1 MDSSA
6 GWILNSVEKC
16 FAYKLADAG
25 YDVWLGNARGNKYS
39 KRHVSMTDKDKE
51 FWNFSWNE
59 MGKYDVPAVLNYIL
73 DKTGEEKIFYVG
85 HSMGSTMFI
94 IAMSEHPE
102 LNDKI
107 RLMVGVGPA
116 IYVHNMVSPIRLLAP
131 FWDSIDWI
139 TNMMGMHEFL
149 PSGPLMDFLGATLCK
164 ESSLFQPI
172 CSNILF
178 IAMGYNFDQLNA
190 TMLPIILGHAPAG
203 ASTNSVIHYAQSVRH
218 QDFRKWDFGKKGNLE
233 VYGVDPPP
241 QYDLSKVTAP
251 VAIYWGQ
258 NDWLV
263 QEPDVYRFANAMPNL
278 VKIQRVNHDKW
289 NHVDFVWGIDA
300 DTLLYN
306 PIMEFMKRF

>member
-1 MDSSA
+1 
-6 GWILNSVEKC
+6 
-16 FAYKLADAG
+16 
-25 YDVWLGNARGNKYS
+25 
-39 KRHVSMTDKDKE
+39 
-51 FWNFSWNE
+51 
-59 MGKYDVPAVLNYIL
+59 
-73 DKTGEEKIFYVG
+73 
-85 HSMGSTMFI
+85 
-94 IAMSEHPE
+94 
-102 LNDKI
+102 
-107 RLMVGVGPA
+107 
-116 IYVHNMVSPIRLLAP
+116 
-131 FWDSIDWI
+131 
-139 TNMMGMHEFL
+139 
-149 PSGPLMDFLGATLCK
+149 
-164 ESSLFQPI
+164 
-172 CSNILF
+172 
-178 IAMGYNFDQLNA
+178 MGYNFDQLNA

-203 ASTNSVIHYAQSVRH
+203 ASTNSVIHYAQSVRN
-218 QDFRKWDFGKKGNLE
+218 QDFRKWDFGKNKNLE